1 MAALANNLTEK
12 EKNVI
17 YRERG
22 TFLKNDPKFPRRFL
36 LCTDEGKK
44 WILNYLSSGK
54 GTIPYELITQ
64 FDSLDIVPGDG
75 DFFHPHQ
82 FFSSLKDNP
91 LSEEEYKKVKNF
103 YKTLKLKDLGEL
115 NKIYNFQDTIIL
127 CVIFEQRSCHLQEIF
142 KYNPRKCSSASSFS
156 GCVQREESKCCIAL
170 PTNAE
175 HVRLFEKTLTGGFS
189 CVNKRL
195 AFGTDILLDNK
206 RNEKVLFDLIIDSKK
221 QTKRISSKILKM
233 DKKNQY
239 DMAMTKPLPFGCI
252 KKKENPPTLVEFSRI
267 LDTLSRDNNIGHSFI
282 VDIKFHNVNSKTLL
296 FNELYPPI
304 FEKD

>member
-175 HVRLFEKTLTGGFS
+175 HVRLFEKTLTGDFS

-195 AFGTDILLDNK
+195 AFDTDILLDNK

-252 KKKENPPTLVEFSRI
+252 KKKRKSSHSCRI
-267 LDTLSRDNNIGHSFI
+267 
-282 VDIKFHNVNSKTLL
+282 
-296 FNELYPPI
+296 
-304 FEKD
+304 